1 MLMCVI
7 FISLRF
13 KSLIDGTTPNFH
25 SLSVGHVISGQLVKE
40 LLRIIILIP
49 SRQFRIFLRRTR
61 LSNIFKIVYLI

>member
-7 FISLRF
+7 FINLRF

-25 SLSVGHVISGQLVKE
+25 SLSMGHVVSGQLVKE

-49 SRQFRIFLRRTR
+49 SRLVQ
-61 LSNIFKIVYLI
+61 NIP